1 MPDVQN
7 PSGTEETLPRS
18 VTKPYKAILIIGDGH
33 PVDTI
38 PKALRDKFQ
47 QEGYLLLGN
56 GTTNLKLLDY
66 SKLSGGVD
74 KETRIYVWAH
84 GIPRGGIHSIG
95 MLTRDFLKDKIAAYC
110 NGIPLNIQLNSC
122 YAGAAAPD
130 VSVLPV
136 GSVLVTHGPSDD
148 STAVA
153 INSKVILES
162 SQDLRYPDLVD
173 DFIHRFAL
181 NVKQTA
187 TISIKKP
194 DGSVFKHT
202 VRPPRA
208 ILTNPDAVRRYLEF
222 ERTRFIV
229 AYNLAF
235 DKKLDPD
242 KLSPITL
249 QEAKEWRND
258 NFIHCVVI
266 GDKKLIETLKANINK
281 FDDYINCSLE
291 SGVTALTLAA
301 SRGHDELI
309 SAMLT
314 SKVIDANNVRIALTI
329 AVDKGHDKVVSA
341 ILASDKIDANNV
353 RIALTIAVDK
363 GHDKVVSA
371 ILAADKIDKTNV
383 RNAFMRAVAKGH
395 DKVVSALL
403 TSNEIDA
410 NAVNMELV
418 AAVGLGHDK
427 VVSALLT
434 LAADKIDAAYANR
447 ALLLVTTNNN
457 FKIAST
463 LITLAADKIDA
474 NGKLMYAVMRADDM
488 EVSALLAS
496 SSDKIDAVI
505 LNNALKIAAQK
516 RSDKVISALLISD
529 KIYEGTASEALMSA
543 TEEGHDKVISAL
555 LTSNKIDA
563 DAVNKAFML
572 AAEKG
577 DDRVVSALLASNK
590 IDFTFENHFGHTA
603 LMLAASNGHN
613 KAVAAMLKSGKI
625 DATDASNALKL
636 AAANGREKIVT
647 TLLASDKIDADA
659 ASRALI
665 SASFNGYDN
674 VVSLL
679 LASKKINNINLQ
691 DDDGY
696 TALMRAAAMGRDK
709 VVTILLKLDNTKV
722 DVESNYG
729 ETALML
735 AAQNGHKAIVD
746 KLTPL
751 VAKQPIGI
759 HTEKL
764 SKEPHR
770 THTDLVGKK
779 SDIPQ
784 PVTIHTAA
792 VRSSDINHESIRH

>member
-7 PSGTEETLPRS
+7 PLEPEGTIPRS
-18 VTKPYKAILIIGDGH
+18 VTKPFKAVLIVGEGH
-33 PVDTI
+33 PGDTI
-38 PKALRDKFQ
+38 PKALRDRFQ
-47 QEGYLLLGN
+47 QEGYLLIGN
-56 GTTNLKLLDY
+56 GTTNLRLLDY
-66 SKLSGGVD
+66 SKLSGRVD

-84 GIPRGGIHSIG
+84 GIPRGGIHSID
-95 MLTRDFLKDKIAAYC
+95 MPTRDFLKDKIAAYC
-110 NGIPLNIQLNSC
+110 NGIPVNIQLNSC

-162 SQDLRYPDLVD
+162 SQDLRYPDLAD
-173 DFIHRFAL
+173 DFIFRFAL

-194 DGSVFKHT
+194 DGTLFKHT

-208 ILTNPDAVRRYLEF
+208 ILTNTNEIKHYLEF

-229 AYNLAF
+229 AYNIAF

-242 KLSPITL
+242 KLPPITL
-249 QEAKEWRND
+249 QEAEEWRND
-258 NFIHCVVI
+258 NFIYSAII
-266 GDKKLIETLKANINK
+266 GDKKLLEALKSNINK
-281 FDDYINCSLE
+281 FDDYINYSLK
-291 SGVTALTLAA
+291 SGATALTLAA
-301 SRGHDELI
+301 GRGHDEVV
-309 SAMLT
+309 SAMLKS
-314 SKVIDANNVRIALTI
+314 SKIDATDIRNVFTI
-329 AVDKGHDKVVSA
+329 AVEKGHDKVVSA
-341 ILASDKIDANNV
+341 ILASDKIDA
-353 RIALTIAVDK
+353 
-363 GHDKVVSA
+363 
-371 ILAADKIDKTNV
+371 TNV

-395 DKVVSALL
+395 DKVVSAML
-403 TSNEIDA
+403 TSNKIDA

-434 LAADKIDAAYANR
+434 LASDKIDAAYANR

-474 NGKLMYAVMRADDM
+474 NGKLMYAVMIADDM

-496 SSDKIDAVI
+496 SSDKIDAVF
-505 LNNALKIAAQK
+505 LNRALEIAAQK
-516 RSDKVISALLISD
+516 RSDKVISALLKSD
-529 KIYEGTASEALMSA
+529 EIYEGTANEALMSA
-543 TEEGHDKVISAL
+543 TKEGHDKVVSAL
-555 LTSNKIDA
+555 LASDKIDKA
-563 DAVNKAFML
+563 NVNKAFML
-572 AAEKG
+572 AAEEG
-577 DDRVVSALLASNK
+577 DDRVVSAFLQSASDK
-590 IDFTFENHFGHTA
+590 IDFTLENHVGLTA
-603 LMLAASNGHN
+603 LMLAAGNGHN
-613 KAVAAMLKSGKI
+613 KAVSAMLKSGKI

-636 AAANGREKIVT
+636 AATNGREKIVS

-691 DDDGY
+691 DNDGY

-709 VVTILLKLDNTKV
+709 VVTILLKLDDTKV
-722 DVESNYG
+722 NVESNYG
-729 ETALML
+729 ETALMV
-735 AAQNGHKAIVD
+735 AAQNGHKDIVD
-746 KLTPL
+746 KLAPL
-751 VAKQPIGI
+751 VAKQLEETHVGI
-759 HTEKL
+759 HTKRLAMEAHKTEIPEP
-764 SKEPHR
+764 KPHR

-792 VRSSDINHESIRH
+792 VRSNDINHEPISH